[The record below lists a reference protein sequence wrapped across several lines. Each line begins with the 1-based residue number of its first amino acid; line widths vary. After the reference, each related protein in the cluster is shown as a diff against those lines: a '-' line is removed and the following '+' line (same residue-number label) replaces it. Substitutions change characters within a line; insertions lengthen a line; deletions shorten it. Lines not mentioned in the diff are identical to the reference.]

1 LYFGHLSCFTIST
14 FQVLNMFSSFRHKMA
29 KKYGPSTT
37 HEDDYFARNC
47 IAIGWKKMEKFEM
60 FPFCVIFVPQGFF
73 VF

>member
-1 LYFGHLSCFTIST
+1 
-14 FQVLNMFSSFRHKMA
+14 MA

-47 IAIGWKKMEKFEM
+47 IAIGWKKMENFEM